1 VDKSTC
7 GGEKT
12 AYRNLKERDCVEDQ
26 NVDRKIILK
35 EVLKKLV
42 GR

>member
-1 VDKSTC
+1 MCD
-7 GGEKT
+7 GEEKVW
-12 AYRNLKERDCVEDQ
+12 RNLKERERVEDQ

-35 EVLKKLV
+35 GVLKELD

>member
-1 VDKSTC
+1 MHKIMCD
-7 GGEKT
+7 GEEKVR
-12 AYRNLKERDCVEDQ
+12 RNLKERESVEDQ

-35 EVLKKLV
+35 GVLKQLG